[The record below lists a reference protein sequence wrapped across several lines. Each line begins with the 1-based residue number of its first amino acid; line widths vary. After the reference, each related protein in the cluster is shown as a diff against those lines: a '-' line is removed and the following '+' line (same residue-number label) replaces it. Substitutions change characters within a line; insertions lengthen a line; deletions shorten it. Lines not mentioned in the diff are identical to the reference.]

1 MGLFLRFRM
10 DLLLLDRDADPW
22 PASLE
27 DVDPTL
33 LPTTANMESQATQF
47 NFDRKLWDRFI
58 TVAQPYFYPRVRYGG
73 WIFFGLL
80 AAAMVFVVALMFFV
94 EIGVTLVGR
103 ALFPDFFNT
112 LAAGLVAQTERNLA
126 SPVLWVS
133 AAGLALSSLAF
144 GLVWRQIQ
152 RRWLQWLLLTFLLF
166 LSLTVN
172 RLNVMISFI
181 FRFIDTAL
189 QQKEESTFWQF
200 LIIYGV
206 LIISAIPILVIY
218 RYTRLKLGL
227 FWREWLT
234 DHFLDRYFDRR
245 AYYELD
251 SNAAD
256 TEIDNP
262 DQRISEDVRSFTG
275 TTLSFLLDILDS
287 ILTLYAF
294 TGILYS
300 ISRPLAVG
308 LVIYATIGTGIAIL
322 AGRKLIK
329 INFDQLRYE
338 ADFRYSLVHVRDNAE
353 SIAFYQGE
361 DLELRQILNRFAVAL
376 RNFNLLIIWQ
386 AIIDIFQYAYNYF
399 TRIVPYVIVAPLYF
413 SGVRDF
419 GTITQA
425 TIAFSQVLSAL
436 SIVANQIQSIS
447 SFAAGINRL
456 GSFHESLEDP
466 ALRYTRDREST
477 IQTRIAP
484 QLALQHVTLLTPNSE
499 RTLVRDLSLTLE
511 AGQRL
516 LIVGVSGSGKSSLL
530 RAIAGLWNNGQG
542 SIARPDTAE
551 MLFLPQKPYM
561 LLGSLRDQLLYPGR
575 RRDLSDAELIRV
587 LAQVNLADLPER
599 VGGFDVEKDWASTL
613 SLGEQ
618 QRLAFARI
626 LITQPRYAI
635 LDEATSALDVANE
648 KLLYLQLQH
657 LNTTYISVGH
667 RPTLLAY
674 HDVVLEL
681 QGNSAWKLWSAADYG
696 ACLGLAG

>member
-1 MGLFLRFRM
+1 
-10 DLLLLDRDADPW
+10 
-22 PASLE
+22 
-27 DVDPTL
+27 
-33 LPTTANMESQATQF
+33 
-47 NFDRKLWDRFI
+47 
-58 TVAQPYFYPRVRYGG
+58 
-73 WIFFGLL
+73 
-80 AAAMVFVVALMFFV
+80 
-94 EIGVTLVGR
+94 
-103 ALFPDFFNT
+103 
-112 LAAGLVAQTERNLA
+112 
-126 SPVLWVS
+126 
-133 AAGLALSSLAF
+133 
-144 GLVWRQIQ
+144 
-152 RRWLQWLLLTFLLF
+152 
-166 LSLTVN
+166 
-172 RLNVMISFI
+172 
-181 FRFIDTAL
+181 
-189 QQKEESTFWQF
+189 
-200 LIIYGV
+200 
-206 LIISAIPILVIY
+206 
-218 RYTRLKLGL
+218 
-227 FWREWLT
+227 
-234 DHFLDRYFDRR
+234 
-245 AYYELD
+245 
-251 SNAAD
+251 
-256 TEIDNP
+256 
-262 DQRISEDVRSFTG
+262 
-275 TTLSFLLDILDS
+275 
-287 ILTLYAF
+287 LTLYAF
-294 TGILYS
+294 TGILYG
-300 ISRPLAVG
+300 ISRPLALG
-308 LVIYATIGTGIAIL
+308 LVVYATIGTAIAIL

-361 DLELRQILNRFAVAL
+361 DQELRQILHRFGAAL

-466 ALRYTRDREST
+466 ALRHTSARESN
-477 IQTRIAP
+477 IQTRIAQ
-484 QLALQHVTLLTPNSE
+484 QLALHHVTLLTPNSE
-499 RTLVRDLSLTLE
+499 RTLVRDLSFALE
-511 AGQRL
+511 ADQRL

-530 RAIAGLWNNGQG
+530 RAIAGLWTNGQG
-542 SIARPDTAE
+542 SIARPDTQE

-561 LLGSLRDQLLYPGR
+561 LLGSLRDQLLYPKR
-575 RRDLSDAELIRV
+575 RRDLTDEDLIRV
-587 LAQVNLADLPER
+587 LAQVNLGDLPER

-674 HDVVLEL
+674 HDLVLEL
-681 QGNSAWKLWSAADYG
+681 QGNCAWQLWSVQEYG
-696 ACLGLAG
+696 ARLALAS

>member
-1 MGLFLRFRM
+1 
-10 DLLLLDRDADPW
+10 
-22 PASLE
+22 
-27 DVDPTL
+27 
-33 LPTTANMESQATQF
+33 LPTAANMDSQTYQF

-80 AAAMVFVVALMFFV
+80 AASMVFVVALMFFV
-94 EIGVTLVGR
+94 EIGVTLVGK
-103 ALFPDFFNT
+103 ALFPEFFRT
-112 LAAGLVAQTERNLA
+112 LAAGLVEQTERNLA
-126 SPVLWVS
+126 SPVLWV
-133 AAGLALSSLAF
+133 AAASLALSSLAF
-144 GLVWRQIQ
+144 GVVWRQIH
-152 RRWLQWLLLTFLLF
+152 RRWLQWVLLTFLLF

-234 DHFLDRYFDRR
+234 DYFLDRYFDRR

-251 SNAAD
+251 SNAAN

-300 ISRPLAVG
+300 ISRVLAIG
-308 LVIYATIGTGIAIL
+308 LVIYATIGTGIAVL
-322 AGRKLIK
+322 AGRRLIK

-361 DLELRQILNRFAVAL
+361 NLELRQILNRFAAAL

-456 GSFHESLEDP
+456 GSFYEALEDP
-466 ALRYTRDREST
+466 ALRQLRPRESA

-484 QLALQHVTLLTPNSE
+484 HLALQHVTLLTPNSE
-499 RTLVRDLSLTLE
+499 RTLVRDLSLSLE

-530 RAIAGLWNNGQG
+530 RAIAGLWSNGQG
-542 SIARPDTAE
+542 SIARPDTGE

-575 RRDLSDAELIRV
+575 RRDLTDEELLQI

-626 LITQPRYAI
+626 LITRPRYAI

-648 KLLYLQLQH
+648 KLLYLQLQR
-657 LNTTYISVGH
+657 LNTTYVSVGH

-674 HDVVLEL
+674 HDLVLEL
-681 QGNSAWKLWSAADYG
+681 QGNSTWKLWSAADYS
-696 ACLGLAG
+696 ARLGLAG

>member
-1 MGLFLRFRM
+1 
-10 DLLLLDRDADPW
+10 
-22 PASLE
+22 
-27 DVDPTL
+27 
-33 LPTTANMESQATQF
+33 MESQTSQF
-47 NFDRKLWDRFI
+47 NFDRRLWNRFI
-58 TVAQPYFYPRVRYGG
+58 TVAQPYFYPTVRLGS
-73 WIFFGLL
+73 WIFLGLL
-80 AAAMVFVVALMFFV
+80 AAAMVFVVTLMFFV
-94 EIGVTLVGR
+94 EIGVTLVGQT
-103 ALFPDFFNT
+103 LFPEFFTN

-126 SPVLWVS
+126 SPVLWV
-133 AAGLALSSLAF
+133 AAVGLGLSSLCFVA
-144 GLVWRQIQ
+144 VWRQIYQ
-152 RRWLQWLLLTFLLF
+152 RWLQWVLLTFLLF

-189 QQKEESTFWQF
+189 QQKEEPTFWQF

-218 RYTRLKLGL
+218 RYTRLKLAL

-234 DHFLDRYFDRR
+234 QYFLDRYFDKR

-251 SNAAD
+251 SNAAN

-262 DQRISEDVRSFTG
+262 DQRMSEDVRSFTG

-294 TGILYS
+294 TGILYG
-300 ISRPLAVG
+300 ISRPLALG
-308 LVIYATIGTGIAIL
+308 LVVYATIGTAIAIL

-338 ADFRYSLVHVRDNAE
+338 ANFRYSLVHVRDNAE

-361 DLELRQILNRFAVAL
+361 TQELRQILERFGSAL

-386 AIIDIFQYAYNYF
+386 AVIDIFQYAYNYF

-456 GSFHESLEDP
+456 GAFHESLADP
-466 ALRYTRDREST
+466 ALRYTSDRESN
-477 IQTRIAP
+477 IQTRVAH
-484 QLALQHVTLLTPNSE
+484 QLALNHVTLLTPNSE
-499 RTLVRDLSLTLE
+499 QTLVRDLSFALE

-530 RAIAGLWNNGQG
+530 RAIAGLWTNGKG
-542 SIARPDTAE
+542 SIARPDTEE

-561 LLGSLRDQLLYPGR
+561 LLGSLRDQLLYPMR
-575 RRDLSDAELIRV
+575 RKDITDEDLIRV
-587 LAQVNLADLPER
+587 LNQVNLGGLPER
-599 VGGFDVEKDWASTL
+599 LDGFDAEKDWANTL

-667 RPTLLAY
+667 RPSLLAY
-674 HDVVLEL
+674 HDIVLEL
-681 QGNSAWKLWSAADYG
+681 QGDSAWQVWSAEEYTAR
-696 ACLGLAG
+696 LAMAS

>member
-1 MGLFLRFRM
+1 
-10 DLLLLDRDADPW
+10 
-22 PASLE
+22 
-27 DVDPTL
+27 
-33 LPTTANMESQATQF
+33 MESQTYQF

-58 TVAQPYFYPRVRYGG
+58 SVAQPYFYPRVRYGG

-80 AAAMVFVVALMFFV
+80 TASMVFVVALMFFV
-94 EIGVTLVGR
+94 EIGVTLAGQ
-103 ALFPDFFNT
+103 ALFPEFFRT
-112 LAAGLVAQTERNLA
+112 LAAGLVEQTERNLA
-126 SPVLWVS
+126 SPVLGV
-133 AAGLALSSLAF
+133 AAASLVLSSLAF
-144 GLVWRQIQ
+144 VVVWKQIR
-152 RRWLQWLLLTFLLF
+152 RRWLQWVLLTFLLF

-251 SNAAD
+251 SNAAN

-308 LVIYATIGTGIAIL
+308 LVIYATIGTAIAIV

-361 DLELRQILNRFAVAL
+361 DLELRQILNRFAAAL
-376 RNFNLLIIWQ
+376 RNFDLLIIWQ

-456 GSFHESLEDP
+456 GSFYETLENP
-466 ALRYTRDREST
+466 ALRHTRTREST

-484 QLALQHVTLLTPNSE
+484 QLALQQVTLLTPNSE
-499 RTLVRDLSLTLE
+499 RTLVRDLSLSLE

-516 LIVGVSGSGKSSLL
+516 LIVGASGSGKSSLL

-542 SIARPDTAE
+542 SIARPDTTE

-575 RRDLSDAELIRV
+575 RRDLTDEELLQI
-587 LAQVNLADLPER
+587 LARVNLADLPER

-648 KLLYLQLQH
+648 KLLYRQLQH
-657 LNTTYISVGH
+657 LNTTYVSVGH

-674 HDVVLEL
+674 HDLVLEL
-681 QGNSAWKLWSAADYG
+681 QGNSAWKLWSAAEYS
-696 ACLGLAG
+696 ARLALAG

>member
-1 MGLFLRFRM
+1 
-10 DLLLLDRDADPW
+10 
-22 PASLE
+22 
-27 DVDPTL
+27 
-33 LPTTANMESQATQF
+33 MEPQDSQF
-47 NFDRKLWDRFI
+47 NFDRQLWNRFI
-58 TVAQPYFYPRVRYGG
+58 AVAQPYFYPAVPYGG
-73 WIFFGLL
+73 WIFLGLL
-80 AAAMVFVVALMFFV
+80 AASMVFVVALMFFV
-94 EIGVTLVGR
+94 EIGVTLVGQ
-103 ALFPDFFNT
+103 ALFPQFFTT
-112 LAAGLVAQTERNLA
+112 LAAGLVAQTERNLT
-126 SPVLWVS
+126 SPVLWV
-133 AAGLALSSLAF
+133 AAVSLGLSSFCFLA
-144 GLVWRQIQ
+144 VWRHISQ
-152 RRWLQWLLLTFLLF
+152 RWLQWLLLTFLLF

-218 RYTRLKLGL
+218 RYSRLKLGL
-227 FWREWLT
+227 YWREWLT
-234 DHFLDRYFDRR
+234 QHFLDRYFDRR

-251 SNAAD
+251 SNAAN

-300 ISRPLAVG
+300 ISRPLALG
-308 LVIYATIGTGIAIL
+308 LVVYATAGTAIAIL
-322 AGRKLIK
+322 AGRRLIK
-329 INFDQLRYE
+329 INFNQLRYE

-361 DLELRQILNRFAVAL
+361 DQELKQILQRFSSVL
-376 RNFNLLIIWQ
+376 HNFNLLIIWQ

-436 SIVANQIQSIS
+436 SIVANQIQGIS

-456 GSFHESLEDP
+456 GAFHESLQDP
-466 ALRYTRDREST
+466 ALHHARSREST

-484 QLALQHVTLLTPNSE
+484 RLALNHVTLRTPNSE
-499 RTLVRDLSLTLE
+499 RTLVQDLSLALE

-530 RAIAGLWNNGQG
+530 RAIAGLWNNGKG
-542 SIARPDTAE
+542 SITRPDTEE

-561 LLGSLRDQLLYPGR
+561 LLGSLRDQLLYPMR
-575 RRDLSDAELIRV
+575 RKDVTDEELRRV
-587 LAQVNLADLPER
+587 LTQVNLADLPER
-599 VGGFDVEKDWASTL
+599 LGGFEAEKDWANTL

-626 LITQPRYAI
+626 LTTQPRYVI

-657 LNTTYISVGH
+657 LNITYISVGH
-667 RPTLLAY
+667 RPSLLAY
-674 HDVVLEL
+674 HDLVLEL
-681 QGNSAWKLWSAADYG
+681 QGGSAWQLWSAAEYSNR
-696 ACLGLAG
+696 LALAS

>member
-1 MGLFLRFRM
+1 
-10 DLLLLDRDADPW
+10 
-22 PASLE
+22 
-27 DVDPTL
+27 
-33 LPTTANMESQATQF
+33 MESQNSQF
-47 NFDRKLWDRFI
+47 NFDRKLWNRFI
-58 TVAQPYFYPRVRYGG
+58 TVAQPYFYPVVRYGG
-73 WIFFGLL
+73 WIFLGLL

-94 EIGVTLVGR
+94 EIGVTLVGQ
-103 ALFPDFFNT
+103 ALFPEFFTN

-126 SPVLWVS
+126 SPVFWV
-133 AAGLALSSLAF
+133 AAVSLALSSLCFVA
-144 GLVWRQIQ
+144 VWRQIYQ
-152 RRWLQWLLLTFLLF
+152 RWVQWVLLTFLLF

-218 RYTRLKLGL
+218 RYSRLKLGL

-234 DHFLDRYFDRR
+234 RYFLDRYFDQR

-251 SNAAD
+251 SNAAN

-262 DQRISEDVRSFTG
+262 DQRMSEDVRSFTG

-294 TGILYS
+294 TGILYG
-300 ISRPLAVG
+300 ISRPLALG
-308 LVIYATIGTGIAIL
+308 LVVYATIGTAIAIL

-329 INFDQLRYE
+329 VNFDQLRYE
-338 ADFRYSLVHVRDNAE
+338 ANFRYSLVHVRDNAE

-361 DLELRQILNRFAVAL
+361 GQELRQILERFGAAL

-386 AIIDIFQYAYNYF
+386 AVIDIFQYAYNYF

-456 GSFHESLEDP
+456 GSFHESLGDP
-466 ALRYTRDREST
+466 TLRYTRERESN
-477 IQTRIAP
+477 IQTRIAH
-484 QLALQHVTLLTPNSE
+484 QLVLNQVTLRTPNSE
-499 RTLVRDLSLTLE
+499 RTLVRDLSFVLE
-511 AGQRL
+511 SGQRL

-530 RAIAGLWNNGQG
+530 RAIAGLWTNGKG
-542 SIARPDTAE
+542 SIARPDTEE

-561 LLGSLRDQLLYPGR
+561 LLGSLRDQLLYPMR
-575 RRDLSDAELIRV
+575 RKDVTDEELIRV
-587 LAQVNLADLPER
+587 LNQVNLAELPER
-599 VGGFDVEKDWASTL
+599 VEGFDAEKDWA
-613 SLGEQ
+613 
-618 QRLAFARI
+618 
-626 LITQPRYAI
+626 
-635 LDEATSALDVANE
+635 N
-648 KLLYLQLQH
+648 
-657 LNTTYISVGH
+657 
-667 RPTLLAY
+667 
-674 HDVVLEL
+674 
-681 QGNSAWKLWSAADYG
+681 
-696 ACLGLAG
+696 

>member
-1 MGLFLRFRM
+1 
-10 DLLLLDRDADPW
+10 
-22 PASLE
+22 
-27 DVDPTL
+27 
-33 LPTTANMESQATQF
+33 MESQAAQF

-94 EIGVTLVGR
+94 EIGVTLVGQ
-103 ALFPDFFNT
+103 ALFPEFFTNV
-112 LAAGLVAQTERNLA
+112 AAGLVAQTERNLA
-126 SPVLWVS
+126 SPLLWV
-133 AAGLALSSLAF
+133 AAASLALSSLAF

-189 QQKEESTFWQF
+189 QQKEENTFWQF

-234 DHFLDRYFDRR
+234 DHFLDRYFEQRS
-245 AYYELD
+245 YYELD
-251 SNAAD
+251 SNAAN

-308 LVIYATIGTGIAIL
+308 LVIYATIGTAIAIV

-361 DLELRQILNRFAVAL
+361 DLELRQILNRFAAAL
-376 RNFNLLIIWQ
+376 RNFDLLIIWQ

-456 GSFHESLEDP
+456 GSFYETLENP
-466 ALRYTRDREST
+466 ALRHTRDREST

-484 QLALQHVTLLTPNSE
+484 QLALQQVTLLTPNSE
-499 RTLVRDLSLTLE
+499 RTLVRDLSLSLE

-516 LIVGVSGSGKSSLL
+516 LIVGASGSGKSSLL

-542 SIARPDTAE
+542 SIARPDTTE

-575 RRDLSDAELIRV
+575 RRDLSDADLIRV

-657 LNTTYISVGH
+657 LNTTYVSVGH

-674 HDVVLEL
+674 HDLVLEL
-681 QGNSAWKLWSAADYG
+681 QGNSAWKLWSAAEYG
-696 ACLGLAG
+696 ARLALAG

>member
-1 MGLFLRFRM
+1 
-10 DLLLLDRDADPW
+10 
-22 PASLE
+22 
-27 DVDPTL
+27 
-33 LPTTANMESQATQF
+33 MESPTSQF
-47 NFDRKLWDRFI
+47 NFDRRLWNRFI
-58 TVAQPYFYPRVRYGG
+58 TVAQPYFYPAVRRGG
-73 WIFFGLL
+73 WIFLGLL
-80 AAAMVFVVALMFFV
+80 AAAMVFVVTLMFFV
-94 EIGVTLVGR
+94 EIGVTLVGQT
-103 ALFPDFFNT
+103 LFPEFFTN

-126 SPVLWVS
+126 SPVLWV
-133 AAGLALSSLAF
+133 AAVSLGLSSLCFVA
-144 GLVWRQIQ
+144 VWRQIHQ
-152 RRWLQWLLLTFLLF
+152 RWLQWVLLTFLLF

-189 QQKEESTFWQF
+189 QQKEEPTFWQF

-218 RYTRLKLGL
+218 RYTRLKLAL

-234 DHFLDRYFDRR
+234 QYFLDRYFDQR

-251 SNAAD
+251 SNAAN

-262 DQRISEDVRSFTG
+262 DQRMSEDVRSFTG

-300 ISRPLAVG
+300 ISRPLALG
-308 LVIYATIGTGIAIL
+308 LVIYATIGTAIAIL

-338 ADFRYSLVHVRDNAE
+338 ANFRYSLVHVRDNAE

-361 DLELRQILNRFAVAL
+361 TQELRQILERFGSAL

-386 AIIDIFQYAYNYF
+386 AVIDIFQYAYNYF

-456 GSFHESLEDP
+456 GAFHESLADP
-466 ALRYTRDREST
+466 ALRYTGNRESN
-477 IQTRIAP
+477 IQTRVAH
-484 QLALQHVTLLTPNSE
+484 QLALNHVTLLTPNSE
-499 RTLVRDLSLTLE
+499 QTLVRDLSFALE

-530 RAIAGLWNNGQG
+530 RAIAGLWTNGKG
-542 SIARPDTAE
+542 SIARPDTEE

-561 LLGSLRDQLLYPGR
+561 LLGSLRDQLLYPMR
-575 RRDLSDAELIRV
+575 RKDITDEDLIRV
-587 LAQVNLADLPER
+587 LNQVNLGGLPER
-599 VGGFDVEKDWASTL
+599 LDGFDAEKDWANTL

-667 RPTLLAY
+667 RPSLLAY
-674 HDVVLEL
+674 HDIVLEL
-681 QGNSAWKLWSAADYG
+681 QGDSAWQVWSAEEYTAR
-696 ACLGLAG
+696 LAMAS

>member
-1 MGLFLRFRM
+1 MLS
-10 DLLLLDRDADPW
+10 P
-22 PASLE
+22 
-27 DVDPTL
+27 
-33 LPTTANMESQATQF
+33 PTTTMESQASQF

-73 WIFFGLL
+73 WIFLGLL

-94 EIGVTLVGR
+94 EIGVTLVGQ
-103 ALFPDFFNT
+103 ALFPEFFTNV
-112 LAAGLVAQTERNLA
+112 AAGLVAQTERNLS
-126 SPVLWVS
+126 SPVLWV
-133 AAGLALSSLAF
+133 AAISLALSSLCF
-144 GLVWRQIQ
+144 GAVWRQLRQ
-152 RRWLQWLLLTFLLF
+152 RWLQWALLTFLLF

-189 QQKEESTFWQF
+189 QQKEEPTFWQF

-234 DHFLDRYFDRR
+234 DHFLDRYFNQR

-251 SNAAD
+251 SNAAN

-294 TGILYS
+294 TGILYG
-300 ISRPLAVG
+300 ISRPLALG
-308 LVIYATIGTGIAIL
+308 LVVYATIGTAIAIL

-361 DLELRQILNRFAVAL
+361 DQELRQILHRFGAAL

-466 ALRYTRDREST
+466 ALRHTGARESN
-477 IQTRIAP
+477 IQTRIAQ
-484 QLALQHVTLLTPNSE
+484 QLALNHVTLLTPNSE
-499 RTLVRDLSLTLE
+499 RTLVRDLSFALE

-530 RAIAGLWNNGQG
+530 RAIAGLWTNGQG
-542 SIARPDTAE
+542 SIARPDTQE

-561 LLGSLRDQLLYPGR
+561 LLGSLRDQLLYPKR
-575 RRDLSDAELIRV
+575 RRDLTDEDLIRV
-587 LAQVNLADLPER
+587 LAQVNLGDLPER

-674 HDVVLEL
+674 HDLVLEL
-681 QGNSAWKLWSAADYG
+681 QGNCAWQLWSVQEYG
-696 ACLGLAG
+696 ARLALAS

>member
-1 MGLFLRFRM
+1 
-10 DLLLLDRDADPW
+10 
-22 PASLE
+22 
-27 DVDPTL
+27 
-33 LPTTANMESQATQF
+33 MESPTSQF
-47 NFDRKLWDRFI
+47 NFDRRLWNRFI
-58 TVAQPYFYPRVRYGG
+58 TVAQPYFYPTVRRGG
-73 WIFFGLL
+73 WIFLGLL
-80 AAAMVFVVALMFFV
+80 AAAMVFVVTLMFFV
-94 EIGVTLVGR
+94 EIGVTLVGQT
-103 ALFPDFFNT
+103 LFPEFFTN

-126 SPVLWVS
+126 SPVLWV
-133 AAGLALSSLAF
+133 AAVSLGLSSLCFVA
-144 GLVWRQIQ
+144 VWRQIYQ
-152 RRWLQWLLLTFLLF
+152 RWLQWVLLTFLLF

-189 QQKEESTFWQF
+189 QQKEEPTFWQF
-200 LIIYGV
+200 LLIYGV

-234 DHFLDRYFDRR
+234 QYFLDRYFDQR

-251 SNAAD
+251 SNAAN

-262 DQRISEDVRSFTG
+262 DQRMSEDVRSFTG

-294 TGILYS
+294 TGILYG
-300 ISRPLAVG
+300 ISRPLALG
-308 LVIYATIGTGIAIL
+308 LVVYATIGTAIAIL

-338 ADFRYSLVHVRDNAE
+338 ANFRYSLVHVRDNAE

-361 DLELRQILNRFAVAL
+361 TQELRQILERFGSAL

-386 AIIDIFQYAYNYF
+386 AVIDIFQYAYNYF

-456 GSFHESLEDP
+456 GAFHESLGDP
-466 ALRYTRDREST
+466 ALRYTSDRESN
-477 IQTRIAP
+477 IQTRVAH
-484 QLALQHVTLLTPNSE
+484 QLALNNVTLLTPNSE
-499 RTLVRDLSLTLE
+499 QTLVRDLSFALE

-530 RAIAGLWNNGQG
+530 RAIAGLWTNGKG
-542 SIARPDTAE
+542 SIARPDTEE

-561 LLGSLRDQLLYPGR
+561 LLGSLRDQLLYPMR
-575 RRDLSDAELIRV
+575 RKDITDEDLIRV
-587 LAQVNLADLPER
+587 LNQVNLGGLPER
-599 VGGFDVEKDWASTL
+599 LDGFDAEKDWANTL

-667 RPTLLAY
+667 RPSLLAY
-674 HDVVLEL
+674 HDIVLEL
-681 QGNSAWKLWSAADYG
+681 QGDSAWQVWSAEEYTAR
-696 ACLGLAG
+696 LAMAS

>member
-1 MGLFLRFRM
+1 MAG
-10 DLLLLDRDADPW
+10 DWDPW

-27 DVDPTL
+27 DVDPKILT
-33 LPTTANMESQATQF
+33 TTAAMESQAAQF

-80 AAAMVFVVALMFFV
+80 AAAMVLVIALMFFV
-94 EIGVTLVGR
+94 EIGVTLVGQ

-112 LAAGLVAQTERNLA
+112 LATGLVAQTERNLA
-126 SPVLWVS
+126 SPVRWV
-133 AAGLALSSLAF
+133 AAASLALSLLAF
-144 GLVWRQIQ
+144 GLVWRQIR

-234 DHFLDRYFDRR
+234 DYFLDRYFDRR

-251 SNAAD
+251 SNAAN

-361 DLELRQILNRFAVAL
+361 DLELRQILNRFAAAL
-376 RNFNLLIIWQ
+376 RNFDLLIIWQ

-456 GSFHESLEDP
+456 GSFYEALEDP
-466 ALRYTRDREST
+466 ALRHTRPREST

-484 QLALQHVTLLTPNSE
+484 QLALQQVTLLTPNSE
-499 RTLVRDLSLTLE
+499 RTLVRDLSLSLE

-542 SIARPDTAE
+542 SIARPDTTE

-575 RRDLSDAELIRV
+575 RRDLGDEDLIRV

-599 VGGFDVEKDWASTL
+599 VGGFDVEKDWANTL

-618 QRLAFARI
+618 QRLAFARL

-657 LNTTYISVGH
+657 LNTTYVSVGH

-674 HDVVLEL
+674 HDLVLEL
-681 QGNSAWKLWSAADYG
+681 QGNSAWKLWSAAEYG
-696 ACLGLAG
+696 ARLALAG

>member
-1 MGLFLRFRM
+1 
-10 DLLLLDRDADPW
+10 
-22 PASLE
+22 
-27 DVDPTL
+27 
-33 LPTTANMESQATQF
+33 MESQTSQF
-47 NFDRKLWDRFI
+47 NFDRRLWNRFI
-58 TVAQPYFYPRVRYGG
+58 TVAQPYFYPVVRRGG
-73 WIFFGLL
+73 WIFLGLL

-94 EIGVTLVGR
+94 EIGVTLAGQ
-103 ALFPDFFNT
+103 ALFPEFFANV
-112 LAAGLVAQTERNLA
+112 AAGLVAQTERNLV
-126 SPVLWVS
+126 SPVLWV
-133 AAGLALSSLAF
+133 AAVSLGLSSLCFVA
-144 GLVWRQIQ
+144 VWRQIHQ
-152 RRWLQWLLLTFLLF
+152 RWVQWVLLTFLLF

-189 QQKEESTFWQF
+189 QQKEEPTFWQF

-227 FWREWLT
+227 YWREWLT
-234 DHFLDRYFDRR
+234 QYFLDRYFDQR

-251 SNAAD
+251 SNAAN

-262 DQRISEDVRSFTG
+262 DQRMSEDVRSFTG

-294 TGILYS
+294 TGILYG
-300 ISRPLAVG
+300 ISRPLALG
-308 LVIYATIGTGIAIL
+308 LVIYATVGTGIAIL

-361 DLELRQILNRFAVAL
+361 GQELRQILERFAAAL
-376 RNFNLLIIWQ
+376 RNFDLLIIWQ
-386 AIIDIFQYAYNYF
+386 AVIDIFQYAYNYF

-456 GSFHESLEDP
+456 GAFHESLEDP

-477 IQTRIAP
+477 IQTRIAH
-484 QLALQHVTLLTPNSE
+484 QLALNNVTLLTPNSE
-499 RTLVRDLSLTLE
+499 QTLVRDLSFALE

-530 RAIAGLWNNGQG
+530 RAIAGLWTNGKG
-542 SIARPDTAE
+542 SITRPDTEE

-561 LLGSLRDQLLYPGR
+561 LLGSLRDQLLYPMR
-575 RRDLSDAELIRV
+575 RQDLTDEDLVRV
-587 LAQVNLADLPER
+587 LNQVNLGGLPER
-599 VGGFDVEKDWASTL
+599 LDGFEAEKDWANTL

-667 RPTLLAY
+667 RPSLLAY
-674 HDVVLEL
+674 HDLVLEL
-681 QGNSAWKLWSAADYG
+681 QGGSAWQLWSAAEYS
-696 ACLGLAG
+696 AHLAMAS

>member
-1 MGLFLRFRM
+1 
-10 DLLLLDRDADPW
+10 
-22 PASLE
+22 
-27 DVDPTL
+27 
-33 LPTTANMESQATQF
+33 MESQASQF

-73 WIFFGLL
+73 WIFLGLL

-94 EIGVTLVGR
+94 EIGVTLVGQ
-103 ALFPDFFNT
+103 ALFPEFFTNV
-112 LAAGLVAQTERNLA
+112 AAGLVAQTERNLS
-126 SPVLWVS
+126 SPVLWV
-133 AAGLALSSLAF
+133 AAISLALSSLCF
-144 GLVWRQIQ
+144 GAVWRQLRQ
-152 RRWLQWLLLTFLLF
+152 RWLQWALLTFLLF

-189 QQKEESTFWQF
+189 QQKEEPTFWQF

-234 DHFLDRYFDRR
+234 NHFLDRYFNQR
-245 AYYELD
+245 AYYDLD
-251 SNAAD
+251 SNAAN

-294 TGILYS
+294 TGILYG
-300 ISRPLAVG
+300 ISRPLALG
-308 LVIYATIGTGIAIL
+308 LVVYATIGTAIAIL

-361 DLELRQILNRFAVAL
+361 DQELRQILHRFGAAL

-413 SGVRDF
+413 RGVRDF

-456 GSFHESLEDP
+456 GSFYEFLEDP
-466 ALRYTRDREST
+466 ALRHTGARESN
-477 IQTRIAP
+477 IQTRIA
-484 QLALQHVTLLTPNSE
+484 QHLALNHVTLLTPNSE
-499 RTLVRDLSLTLE
+499 RTLVRDLSFALE
-511 AGQRL
+511 DGQRL

-530 RAIAGLWNNGQG
+530 RAIAGLWTNGQG
-542 SIARPDTAE
+542 SIARPDTQE

-561 LLGSLRDQLLYPGR
+561 PLGSLRDQLLYPKR
-575 RRDLSDAELIRV
+575 RRDLTDEDLIRV
-587 LAQVNLADLPER
+587 LAQVNLGDLPER

-674 HDVVLEL
+674 HNLVLEL
-681 QGNSAWKLWSAADYG
+681 QGNCAWQLWSVQEYG
-696 ACLGLAG
+696 ARLALAS

>member
-1 MGLFLRFRM
+1 ME
-10 DLLLLDRDADPW
+10 PQ
-22 PASLE
+22 SL
-27 DVDPTL
+27 
-33 LPTTANMESQATQF
+33 QF
-47 NFDRKLWDRFI
+47 NFDRQLWHRFI
-58 TVAQPYFYPRVRYGG
+58 TVAQPYFYPAVRYGG
-73 WIFFGLL
+73 WIFLGLL
-80 AAAMVFVVALMFFV
+80 TAAMVFVVALMFFV
-94 EIGVTLVGR
+94 EIGVTLLGQ
-103 ALFPDFFNT
+103 ALFPEFFTNV
-112 LAAGLVAQTERNLA
+112 AAGLVAQTERNLT
-126 SPVLWVS
+126 SPVFWV
-133 AAGLALSSLAF
+133 AAVSLGLSSLCFLA
-144 GLVWRQIQ
+144 VWKQIYQ
-152 RRWLQWLLLTFLLF
+152 RWLQWLLLTFLLF

-189 QQKEESTFWQF
+189 QQKDEPTFWQF

-234 DHFLDRYFDRR
+234 RYFLDRYFDQR

-251 SNAAD
+251 SNAAN

-300 ISRPLAVG
+300 ISRLLSVG
-308 LVIYATIGTGIAIL
+308 LVIYATIGTGIAL
-322 AGRKLIK
+322 VAGRKLIK

-353 SIAFYQGE
+353 SIAFYRGE
-361 DLELRQILNRFAVAL
+361 NQELRQILGRFQAAL
-376 RNFNLLIIWQ
+376 RNFDLLIIWQ

-456 GSFHESLEDP
+456 GAFHELLVDP
-466 ALRYTRDREST
+466 TLRHSGKQEST
-477 IQTRIAP
+477 IQTHIAP
-484 QLALQHVTLLTPNSE
+484 YLALNNVTLLTPNSE
-499 RTLVRDLSLTLE
+499 QTLVRNLSLALE
-511 AGQRL
+511 SGQRL

-530 RAIAGLWNNGQG
+530 RAIAGLWTNGKG
-542 SIARPDTAE
+542 SITRPDTEE

-561 LLGSLRDQLLYPGR
+561 LLGSLRDQLLYPKR
-575 RRDLSDAELIRV
+575 RQDVTDEDLIRV
-587 LAQVNLADLPER
+587 LNQVNLGDLPER
-599 VGGFDVEKDWASTL
+599 LGGFDVEKDWANTL

-626 LITQPRYAI
+626 LITQPRYVI

-657 LNTTYISVGH
+657 LNTTYVSVGH

-674 HDVVLEL
+674 HDLVLEL
-681 QGNSAWKLWSAADYG
+681 QGGCAWRLWSVADYS
-696 ACLGLAG
+696 AHLALAS

>member
-1 MGLFLRFRM
+1 
-10 DLLLLDRDADPW
+10 
-22 PASLE
+22 
-27 DVDPTL
+27 
-33 LPTTANMESQATQF
+33 MESQASQF

-73 WIFFGLL
+73 WIFLGLL

-94 EIGVTLVGR
+94 EIGVTLVGQ
-103 ALFPDFFNT
+103 ALFPEFFTNV
-112 LAAGLVAQTERNLA
+112 AAGLVAQTERNLS
-126 SPVLWVS
+126 SPVLWV
-133 AAGLALSSLAF
+133 AAISLALSSLCF
-144 GLVWRQIQ
+144 GAVWRQLRQ
-152 RRWLQWLLLTFLLF
+152 RWLQWALLTFLLF

-189 QQKEESTFWQF
+189 QQKEEPTFWQF

-234 DHFLDRYFDRR
+234 DHFLDRYFNQR

-251 SNAAD
+251 SNAAN

-294 TGILYS
+294 TGILYG
-300 ISRPLAVG
+300 ISRPLALG
-308 LVIYATIGTGIAIL
+308 LVVYATIGTAVAIL
-322 AGRKLIK
+322 AGRKMIK

-361 DLELRQILNRFAVAL
+361 DQELRQILHRFGAAL

-466 ALRYTRDREST
+466 ALRHTGAQESN
-477 IQTRIAP
+477 IQTRIAQ
-484 QLALQHVTLLTPNSE
+484 QLALNHVTLLTPNSE
-499 RTLVRDLSLTLE
+499 RTLVRDLSFALE

-530 RAIAGLWNNGQG
+530 RAIAGLWTNGQG
-542 SIARPDTAE
+542 SIARPDTQE

-561 LLGSLRDQLLYPGR
+561 LLGSLRDQLLYPKR
-575 RRDLSDAELIRV
+575 RRDLTDEDLIRV
-587 LAQVNLADLPER
+587 LAQVNLGDLPER

-674 HDVVLEL
+674 HDLVLEL
-681 QGNSAWKLWSAADYG
+681 QGNCAWQLWSVQEYG
-696 ACLGLAG
+696 ARLALAS

>member
-1 MGLFLRFRM
+1 
-10 DLLLLDRDADPW
+10 
-22 PASLE
+22 
-27 DVDPTL
+27 
-33 LPTTANMESQATQF
+33 MESQTSQF
-47 NFDRKLWDRFI
+47 NFDRRLWNRFI
-58 TVAQPYFYPRVRYGG
+58 TVAQPYFYPVVRRGG
-73 WIFFGLL
+73 WIFLGLL

-94 EIGVTLVGR
+94 EIGVTLAGQ
-103 ALFPDFFNT
+103 ALFPEFFTNV
-112 LAAGLVAQTERNLA
+112 AAGLVAQTERNLV
-126 SPVLWVS
+126 SPVLWV
-133 AAGLALSSLAF
+133 AAVSLGLSSLCFVA
-144 GLVWRQIQ
+144 VWRQIHQ
-152 RRWLQWLLLTFLLF
+152 RWVQWVLLTFLLF

-189 QQKEESTFWQF
+189 QQKEEPTFWQF

-234 DHFLDRYFDRR
+234 QYFLDRYFDQR

-251 SNAAD
+251 SNAAN

-262 DQRISEDVRSFTG
+262 DQRMSEDVRSFTG

-294 TGILYS
+294 TGILYG
-300 ISRPLAVG
+300 ISRPLALG
-308 LVIYATIGTGIAIL
+308 LVIYATVGTGIAIL

-361 DLELRQILNRFAVAL
+361 GQELRQILERFGSAL

-386 AIIDIFQYAYNYF
+386 AVIDIFQYAYNYF

-456 GSFHESLEDP
+456 GAFHESLEDP

-477 IQTRIAP
+477 IQTRIAH
-484 QLALQHVTLLTPNSE
+484 QLALNNVTLLTPNSE
-499 RTLVRDLSLTLE
+499 QTLVRDLSFALE

-530 RAIAGLWNNGQG
+530 RAIAGLWTNGKG
-542 SIARPDTAE
+542 SITRPDTEE

-561 LLGSLRDQLLYPGR
+561 LLGSLRDQLLYPMR
-575 RRDLSDAELIRV
+575 RQDLTDEDLVRV
-587 LAQVNLADLPER
+587 LNQVNLGGLPER
-599 VGGFDVEKDWASTL
+599 LDGFDAEKDWANTL

-667 RPTLLAY
+667 RPSLLAY
-674 HDVVLEL
+674 HDLVLEL
-681 QGNSAWKLWSAADYG
+681 QGGSAWQLWSAAEYS
-696 ACLGLAG
+696 AHLAMAS

>member
-1 MGLFLRFRM
+1 MGLFLRFPM
-10 DLLLLDRDADPW
+10 DWLLLDRDADPW

-33 LPTTANMESQATQF
+33 LPTTATMESQAAQF

-80 AAAMVFVVALMFFV
+80 AASMVFVVALMFFV
-94 EIGVTLVGR
+94 EIGVTLVGQ
-103 ALFPDFFNT
+103 ALFPEFFRT
-112 LAAGLVAQTERNLA
+112 LAAGLVEQTERNLA

-133 AAGLALSSLAF
+133 AAALALSSLAF
-144 GLVWRQIQ
+144 GLVWHQIR
-152 RRWLQWLLLTFLLF
+152 RRWLQWVLLTFLLF

-234 DHFLDRYFDRR
+234 DYFLDRYFDRR

-251 SNAAD
+251 SNAAN

-361 DLELRQILNRFAVAL
+361 DLELRQILNRFAAAL
-376 RNFNLLIIWQ
+376 RNFDLLIIWQ

-456 GSFHESLEDP
+456 GSFHETLEDP

-484 QLALQHVTLLTPNSE
+484 HLALQQVTLLTPNSE

-516 LIVGVSGSGKSSLL
+516 LIVGASGSGKSSLL

-542 SIARPDTAE
+542 SIARPDTTE

-575 RRDLSDAELIRV
+575 RRDLGDEDLIRV

-599 VGGFDVEKDWASTL
+599 VGGFDVETDWANTL

-618 QRLAFARI
+618 QRLAFARL

-657 LNTTYISVGH
+657 LNTTYVSVGH

-674 HDVVLEL
+674 HDLVLEL

-696 ACLGLAG
+696 ARLALAG

>member
-1 MGLFLRFRM
+1 
-10 DLLLLDRDADPW
+10 
-22 PASLE
+22 
-27 DVDPTL
+27 
-33 LPTTANMESQATQF
+33 MEPQNSQF
-47 NFDRKLWDRFI
+47 NFDRRLWNRFI
-58 TVAQPYFYPRVRYGG
+58 TVAQPYFFPVVRRGG
-73 WIFFGLL
+73 WIFLGLL
-80 AAAMVFVVALMFFV
+80 AAAMVFVVTLMFFV
-94 EIGVTLVGR
+94 EIGVTLVGQ
-103 ALFPDFFNT
+103 ALFPEFFTN

-126 SPVLWVS
+126 SPVLWV
-133 AAGLALSSLAF
+133 AAVSLALSSLCFVA
-144 GLVWRQIQ
+144 VWRQIYQ
-152 RRWLQWLLLTFLLF
+152 RWVQWVLLTFLLF

-189 QQKEESTFWQF
+189 QQKEEPTFWQF

-234 DHFLDRYFDRR
+234 QYFLDRYFDQR

-251 SNAAD
+251 SNAAN

-262 DQRISEDVRSFTG
+262 DQRMSEDVRSFTG

-294 TGILYS
+294 TGILYG
-300 ISRPLAVG
+300 ISRPLALG
-308 LVIYATIGTGIAIL
+308 LVIYATVGTAIAIL

-338 ADFRYSLVHVRDNAE
+338 ANFRYSLVHVRDNAE

-361 DLELRQILNRFAVAL
+361 GQELRQILERFGSAL

-386 AIIDIFQYAYNYF
+386 AVIDIFQYAYNYF

-456 GSFHESLEDP
+456 GAFHESLGDP
-466 ALRYTRDREST
+466 ALRYTQERESN
-477 IQTRIAP
+477 IQTRVAH
-484 QLALQHVTLLTPNSE
+484 QLVLNQVTLRTPNSE
-499 RTLVRDLSLTLE
+499 RTLVRDLSFVLE
-511 AGQRL
+511 SGQRL

-530 RAIAGLWNNGQG
+530 RAIAGLW
-542 SIARPDTAE
+542 T
-551 MLFLPQKPYM
+551 
-561 LLGSLRDQLLYPGR
+561 
-575 RRDLSDAELIRV
+575 
-587 LAQVNLADLPER
+587 
-599 VGGFDVEKDWASTL
+599 
-613 SLGEQ
+613 
-618 QRLAFARI
+618 
-626 LITQPRYAI
+626 
-635 LDEATSALDVANE
+635 
-648 KLLYLQLQH
+648 
-657 LNTTYISVGH
+657 
-667 RPTLLAY
+667 
-674 HDVVLEL
+674 
-681 QGNSAWKLWSAADYG
+681 
-696 ACLGLAG
+696 

>member
-1 MGLFLRFRM
+1 
-10 DLLLLDRDADPW
+10 
-22 PASLE
+22 
-27 DVDPTL
+27 
-33 LPTTANMESQATQF
+33 MESQAAQF

-94 EIGVTLVGR
+94 EIGVTLVGQ
-103 ALFPDFFNT
+103 ALFPEFFTNV
-112 LAAGLVAQTERNLA
+112 AAGLVAQTERNLA
-126 SPVLWVS
+126 SPLLWV
-133 AAGLALSSLAF
+133 AAASLALSSLAF

-189 QQKEESTFWQF
+189 QQKEENTFWQF

-234 DHFLDRYFDRR
+234 DHFLDRYFEQR

-251 SNAAD
+251 SNAAN

-308 LVIYATIGTGIAIL
+308 LVIYATIGTAIAIL

-361 DLELRQILNRFAVAL
+361 DLELRQILNRFAAAL
-376 RNFNLLIIWQ
+376 RNFDLLIIWQ

-456 GSFHESLEDP
+456 GSFYETLENP
-466 ALRYTRDREST
+466 ALRHTRDQEST

-484 QLALQHVTLLTPNSE
+484 QLALQQVTLLTPNSE
-499 RTLVRDLSLTLE
+499 RTLVRDLSLSLE

-516 LIVGVSGSGKSSLL
+516 LIVGASGSGKSSLL

-542 SIARPDTAE
+542 SIARPDTTE

-575 RRDLSDAELIRV
+575 RRDLSDADLIRV

-657 LNTTYISVGH
+657 LNTTYVSVGH

-674 HDVVLEL
+674 HDLVLEL
-681 QGNSAWKLWSAADYG
+681 QGNSAWKLWSAAEYG
-696 ACLGLAG
+696 ARLALAG

>member
-1 MGLFLRFRM
+1 
-10 DLLLLDRDADPW
+10 
-22 PASLE
+22 
-27 DVDPTL
+27 
-33 LPTTANMESQATQF
+33 MESPTSQF
-47 NFDRKLWDRFI
+47 NFDRRLWNRFI
-58 TVAQPYFYPRVRYGG
+58 TVAQPYFYPTVRRGG
-73 WIFFGLL
+73 WIFLGLL
-80 AAAMVFVVALMFFV
+80 AAAMVFVVTLMFFV
-94 EIGVTLVGR
+94 EIGVTLVGQT
-103 ALFPDFFNT
+103 LFPEFFTN

-126 SPVLWVS
+126 SPVLWV
-133 AAGLALSSLAF
+133 AAVSLGLSSLCFVA
-144 GLVWRQIQ
+144 VWRQIYQ
-152 RRWLQWLLLTFLLF
+152 RWLQWVLLTFLLF

-189 QQKEESTFWQF
+189 QQKEEPTFWQF
-200 LIIYGV
+200 LLIYGV

-234 DHFLDRYFDRR
+234 QYFLDRYFDQR

-251 SNAAD
+251 SNAAN

-262 DQRISEDVRSFTG
+262 DQRMSEDVRSFTG

-294 TGILYS
+294 TGILYG
-300 ISRPLAVG
+300 ISRPLALG
-308 LVIYATIGTGIAIL
+308 LVVYATIGTAIAIL

-338 ADFRYSLVHVRDNAE
+338 ANFRYSLVHVRDNAE

-361 DLELRQILNRFAVAL
+361 NQELRQILERFTSAL

-386 AIIDIFQYAYNYF
+386 AVIDIFQYAYNYF

-456 GSFHESLEDP
+456 GAFHESLGDP
-466 ALRYTRDREST
+466 ALRYTSDRESN
-477 IQTRIAP
+477 IQTRVAH
-484 QLALQHVTLLTPNSE
+484 QLALNNVTLLTPNSE
-499 RTLVRDLSLTLE
+499 QTLVRDLSFALE

-530 RAIAGLWNNGQG
+530 RAIAGLWTNGKG
-542 SIARPDTAE
+542 SIARPDTEE

-561 LLGSLRDQLLYPGR
+561 LLGSLRDQLLYPMR
-575 RRDLSDAELIRV
+575 RKDITDEDLIRV
-587 LAQVNLADLPER
+587 LNQVNLGGLPER
-599 VGGFDVEKDWASTL
+599 LDGFDAEKDWANTL

-667 RPTLLAY
+667 RPSLLAY
-674 HDVVLEL
+674 HDIVLEL
-681 QGNSAWKLWSAADYG
+681 QGDSAWQVWSAEEYTAR
-696 ACLGLAG
+696 LAMAS

>member
-1 MGLFLRFRM
+1 
-10 DLLLLDRDADPW
+10 
-22 PASLE
+22 
-27 DVDPTL
+27 
-33 LPTTANMESQATQF
+33 MESQASQF

-73 WIFFGLL
+73 WIFLGLL

-94 EIGVTLVGR
+94 EIGVTLVGQ
-103 ALFPDFFNT
+103 ALFPEFFTNV
-112 LAAGLVAQTERNLA
+112 AAGLVAQTQRNLS
-126 SPVLWVS
+126 SPVLRV
-133 AAGLALSSLAF
+133 AAISLALSSLCF
-144 GLVWRQIQ
+144 GAVWRQLRQ
-152 RRWLQWLLLTFLLF
+152 RWLQWVLLTFLLF

-189 QQKEESTFWQF
+189 QQKEEPTFWQF

-234 DHFLDRYFDRR
+234 DHFLDRYFDQR

-251 SNAAD
+251 SNAAN

-294 TGILYS
+294 TGILYG
-300 ISRPLAVG
+300 ISRPLALG
-308 LVIYATIGTGIAIL
+308 LVVYATIGTAIAIL

-361 DLELRQILNRFAVAL
+361 DQELRQILHRFGAAL

-466 ALRYTRDREST
+466 ALRHTGARESN
-477 IQTRIAP
+477 IQTRIAQ
-484 QLALQHVTLLTPNSE
+484 QLALNHVTLLTPNSE
-499 RTLVRDLSLTLE
+499 RTLVRDLSFALE

-530 RAIAGLWNNGQG
+530 RAIAGLWTNGQG
-542 SIARPDTAE
+542 SIARPDTQE

-561 LLGSLRDQLLYPGR
+561 LLGSLRDQLLYPKR
-575 RRDLSDAELIRV
+575 RRDLTDEDLIRV
-587 LAQVNLADLPER
+587 LAQVNLGDLPER

-674 HDVVLEL
+674 HDLVLEL
-681 QGNSAWKLWSAADYG
+681 QGNCAWQLWSVQEYG
-696 ACLGLAG
+696 ARLALAS

>member
-1 MGLFLRFRM
+1 MSI
-10 DLLLLDRDADPW
+10 LLSA
-22 PASLE
+22 
-27 DVDPTL
+27 PT
-33 LPTTANMESQATQF
+33 AKMESQASQF
-47 NFDRKLWDRFI
+47 NFDRQLWDRFI

-73 WIFFGLL
+73 WIFLGLL

-94 EIGVTLVGR
+94 EIGVTLVGQ
-103 ALFPDFFNT
+103 ALFPEFFTNV
-112 LAAGLVAQTERNLA
+112 AAGLVAQTERNLS
-126 SPVLWVS
+126 SPVLWV
-133 AAGLALSSLAF
+133 AAISLALSSLCF
-144 GLVWRQIQ
+144 GAVWRQLRQ
-152 RRWLQWLLLTFLLF
+152 RWLQWVLLTFLLF

-189 QQKEESTFWQF
+189 QQKEEPTFWQF

-234 DHFLDRYFDRR
+234 DHFLDRYFDQR

-251 SNAAD
+251 SNAAN

-294 TGILYS
+294 TGILYG
-300 ISRPLAVG
+300 ISRPLALG
-308 LVIYATIGTGIAIL
+308 LVVYATIGTAIAIL

-361 DLELRQILNRFAVAL
+361 DQELRQILHRFGAAL

-466 ALRYTRDREST
+466 ALRHTGARESN
-477 IQTRIAP
+477 IQTRIAQ
-484 QLALQHVTLLTPNSE
+484 QLALNHVTLLTPNSE
-499 RTLVRDLSLTLE
+499 RTLVRDLSFALE

-530 RAIAGLWNNGQG
+530 RAIAGLWTNGQG
-542 SIARPDTAE
+542 SIARPDTQE

-561 LLGSLRDQLLYPGR
+561 LLGSLRDQLLYPKR
-575 RRDLSDAELIRV
+575 RRDLTDEDLIRV
-587 LAQVNLADLPER
+587 LAQVNLGDLPER

-674 HDVVLEL
+674 HDLVLEL
-681 QGNSAWKLWSAADYG
+681 QGNCAWQLWSVQEYG
-696 ACLGLAG
+696 ARLALAS

>member
-1 MGLFLRFRM
+1 MSI
-10 DLLLLDRDADPW
+10 LLSP
-22 PASLE
+22 
-27 DVDPTL
+27 PT
-33 LPTTANMESQATQF
+33 AKMESQASQF

-73 WIFFGLL
+73 WIFLGLL

-94 EIGVTLVGR
+94 EIGVTLVGQ
-103 ALFPDFFNT
+103 ALFPEFFTNV
-112 LAAGLVAQTERNLA
+112 AAGLVAQTERNLS
-126 SPVLWVS
+126 SPVLWV
-133 AAGLALSSLAF
+133 AAISLALSSLCF
-144 GLVWRQIQ
+144 GAAWRQLCQ
-152 RRWLQWLLLTFLLF
+152 RWLQWALLTFLLF

-189 QQKEESTFWQF
+189 QQKEEPTFWQF

-234 DHFLDRYFDRR
+234 DHFLDRYFNQR

-251 SNAAD
+251 SNAAN

-294 TGILYS
+294 TGILYG
-300 ISRPLAVG
+300 ISRPLALG
-308 LVIYATIGTGIAIL
+308 LVVYATIGTAIAIL

-361 DLELRQILNRFAVAL
+361 DQELRQILHRFGAAL

-466 ALRYTRDREST
+466 ALRHTGARESN
-477 IQTRIAP
+477 IQTRIAQ
-484 QLALQHVTLLTPNSE
+484 QLALNHVTLLTPNSE
-499 RTLVRDLSLTLE
+499 RTLVRDLSFALE

-530 RAIAGLWNNGQG
+530 RAIAGLWTNGQG
-542 SIARPDTAE
+542 SIARPDTQE

-561 LLGSLRDQLLYPGR
+561 LLGSLRDQLLYPKR
-575 RRDLSDAELIRV
+575 RRDLTDEDLIRV
-587 LAQVNLADLPER
+587 LAQVNLGDLPER

-674 HDVVLEL
+674 HDLVLEL
-681 QGNSAWKLWSAADYG
+681 QGNCAWQLWSVQEYG
-696 ACLGLAG
+696 ARLALAS

>member
-1 MGLFLRFRM
+1 MSI
-10 DLLLLDRDADPW
+10 LLSA
-22 PASLE
+22 
-27 DVDPTL
+27 PT
-33 LPTTANMESQATQF
+33 AKMESQASQF

-73 WIFFGLL
+73 WIFLGLL

-94 EIGVTLVGR
+94 EIGVTLVGQ
-103 ALFPDFFNT
+103 ALFPEFFTNV
-112 LAAGLVAQTERNLA
+112 AAGLVAQTERNLS
-126 SPVLWVS
+126 SPVLWV
-133 AAGLALSSLAF
+133 AAISLALSSLCF
-144 GLVWRQIQ
+144 GAVWRQLRQ
-152 RRWLQWLLLTFLLF
+152 RWLQWALLTFLLF

-189 QQKEESTFWQF
+189 QQKEEPTFWQF

-234 DHFLDRYFDRR
+234 DHFLDRYFNQR

-251 SNAAD
+251 SNAAN

-294 TGILYS
+294 TGILYG
-300 ISRPLAVG
+300 ISRPLALG
-308 LVIYATIGTGIAIL
+308 LVVYATIGTAIAIL

-361 DLELRQILNRFAVAL
+361 DQELRQILHRFGAAL

-466 ALRYTRDREST
+466 ALRHTGARESN
-477 IQTRIAP
+477 IQTRIAQ
-484 QLALQHVTLLTPNSE
+484 QLALNHVTLLTPNSE
-499 RTLVRDLSLTLE
+499 RTLVRDLSFALE

-530 RAIAGLWNNGQG
+530 RAIAGLWTNGQG
-542 SIARPDTAE
+542 SIARPDTQE

-561 LLGSLRDQLLYPGR
+561 LLGSLRDQLLYPKR
-575 RRDLSDAELIRV
+575 RRDLTDEDLIRV
-587 LAQVNLADLPER
+587 LAQVNLGDLPER

-674 HDVVLEL
+674 HDLVLEL
-681 QGNSAWKLWSAADYG
+681 QGNCAWQLWSVQEYG
-696 ACLGLAG
+696 ARLALAS

>member
-1 MGLFLRFRM
+1 
-10 DLLLLDRDADPW
+10 
-22 PASLE
+22 
-27 DVDPTL
+27 
-33 LPTTANMESQATQF
+33 MESQASQF

-73 WIFFGLL
+73 WIFLGLL

-94 EIGVTLVGR
+94 EIGVTLVGQ
-103 ALFPDFFNT
+103 ALFPEFFTNV
-112 LAAGLVAQTERNLA
+112 AAGLVAQTKRNLS
-126 SPVLWVS
+126 SPVLWV
-133 AAGLALSSLAF
+133 AAISLALSSLCF
-144 GLVWRQIQ
+144 GAVWRQLRQ
-152 RRWLQWLLLTFLLF
+152 RWLQWVLLTFLLF

-189 QQKEESTFWQF
+189 QQKEEPTFWQF

-234 DHFLDRYFDRR
+234 DHFLDRYFDQR

-251 SNAAD
+251 SNAAN

-294 TGILYS
+294 TGILYG
-300 ISRPLAVG
+300 ISRPLALG
-308 LVIYATIGTGIAIL
+308 LVVYATIGTAIAIL

-361 DLELRQILNRFAVAL
+361 DQELRQILHRFGAAL

-466 ALRYTRDREST
+466 ALRHTSARESN
-477 IQTRIAP
+477 IQTRIAQ
-484 QLALQHVTLLTPNSE
+484 QLALNHVTLLTPNSE
-499 RTLVRDLSLTLE
+499 RTLVRDLSFALE
-511 AGQRL
+511 ADQRL

-530 RAIAGLWNNGQG
+530 RAIAGLWTNGQG
-542 SIARPDTAE
+542 SIARPDTQE

-561 LLGSLRDQLLYPGR
+561 LLGSLRDQLLYPKR
-575 RRDLSDAELIRV
+575 RRDLTDEDLIRV
-587 LAQVNLADLPER
+587 LAQVNLGDLPER

-674 HDVVLEL
+674 HDLVLEL
-681 QGNSAWKLWSAADYG
+681 QGNCAWQLWSVQEYG
-696 ACLGLAG
+696 ARLALAS

>member
-1 MGLFLRFRM
+1 
-10 DLLLLDRDADPW
+10 
-22 PASLE
+22 
-27 DVDPTL
+27 
-33 LPTTANMESQATQF
+33 MESQTSQF
-47 NFDRKLWDRFI
+47 NFDRRLWNRFI
-58 TVAQPYFYPRVRYGG
+58 TVAQPYFYPVVRHGG
-73 WIFFGLL
+73 WIFLGLL
-80 AAAMVFVVALMFFV
+80 AVAMVLVVALMFFV
-94 EIGVTLVGR
+94 EIGVTLVGQV
-103 ALFPDFFNT
+103 LFPEFFTNV
-112 LAAGLVAQTERNLA
+112 AAGLVAQTERNLT
-126 SPVLWVS
+126 SPILWVAVVS
-133 AAGLALSSLAF
+133 LALSSLCFMA
-144 GLVWRQIQ
+144 VWRQIHQ
-152 RRWLQWLLLTFLLF
+152 RWLQWVLLTFLLF

-189 QQKEESTFWQF
+189 QQKEEPTFWQF

-234 DHFLDRYFDRR
+234 QYFLDRYFEQR

-251 SNAAD
+251 SNAAN

-262 DQRISEDVRSFTG
+262 DQRMSEDVRSFTG

-294 TGILYS
+294 TGILYG
-300 ISRPLAVG
+300 ISRSLALG
-308 LVIYATIGTGIAIL
+308 LVIYATVGTGIAIL

-338 ADFRYSLVHVRDNAE
+338 ANFRYSLVHVRDNAE

-361 DLELRQILNRFAVAL
+361 GQELRQILERFGSAL

-386 AIIDIFQYAYNYF
+386 AVIDIFQYAYNYF

-456 GSFHESLEDP
+456 GAFHESLGDP
-466 ALRYTRDREST
+466 TSHYTSDRESN
-477 IQTRIAP
+477 IQTRIAH
-484 QLALQHVTLLTPNSE
+484 QLALNNVTLLTPNSE
-499 RTLVRDLSLTLE
+499 QTLVRDLSFALE
-511 AGQRL
+511 SGQRL

-530 RAIAGLWNNGQG
+530 RAIAGLWTNGKG
-542 SIARPDTAE
+542 SIARPDTEE

-561 LLGSLRDQLLYPGR
+561 LLGSLRDQLLYPMR
-575 RRDLSDAELIRV
+575 RKDVTDDDLIRV
-587 LAQVNLADLPER
+587 LNQVNLGGLPER
-599 VGGFDVEKDWASTL
+599 LDGFDAEKDWANTL

-667 RPTLLAY
+667 RPSLLAY
-674 HDVVLEL
+674 HDMVLEL
-681 QGNSAWKLWSAADYG
+681 QGGAAWQLWSAEEYSAH
-696 ACLGLAG
+696 LAMAS

>member
-1 MGLFLRFRM
+1 
-10 DLLLLDRDADPW
+10 
-22 PASLE
+22 
-27 DVDPTL
+27 
-33 LPTTANMESQATQF
+33 MESQTSQF
-47 NFDRKLWDRFI
+47 NFDRRLWNRFI
-58 TVAQPYFYPRVRYGG
+58 TVAQPYFYPTVRRGG
-73 WIFFGLL
+73 WIFLGLL
-80 AAAMVFVVALMFFV
+80 AAAMVFVVTLMFFV
-94 EIGVTLVGR
+94 EIGVTLVGQT
-103 ALFPDFFNT
+103 LFPEFFTN
-112 LAAGLVAQTERNLA
+112 LAAGLVAQTERNLT
-126 SPVLWVS
+126 SPVLWV
-133 AAGLALSSLAF
+133 AAVSLGLSSLCFVA
-144 GLVWRQIQ
+144 VWRQIHQ
-152 RRWLQWLLLTFLLF
+152 RWLQWLLLTFLLF

-189 QQKEESTFWQF
+189 QQKEEPTFWQF
-200 LIIYGV
+200 LLIYGV

-218 RYTRLKLGL
+218 RYTRLKLAL

-234 DHFLDRYFDRR
+234 QYFLDRYFDQR

-251 SNAAD
+251 SNAAN

-262 DQRISEDVRSFTG
+262 DQRMSEDVRSFTG

-294 TGILYS
+294 TGILYG
-300 ISRPLAVG
+300 ISRPLALG
-308 LVIYATIGTGIAIL
+308 LVIYATIGTAIAIL

-338 ADFRYSLVHVRDNAE
+338 ANFRYSLVHVRDNAE

-361 DLELRQILNRFAVAL
+361 TQELRQILERFSSAL

-386 AIIDIFQYAYNYF
+386 AVIDIFQYAYNYF

-456 GSFHESLEDP
+456 GAFHESLGDP
-466 ALRYTRDREST
+466 ALRYTSDRESN
-477 IQTRIAP
+477 IQTRIAH
-484 QLALQHVTLLTPNSE
+484 QLALNHVTLLTPNSE
-499 RTLVRDLSLTLE
+499 QTLVRDLSFALE
-511 AGQRL
+511 GGQRL

-530 RAIAGLWNNGQG
+530 RAIAGLWTNGKG
-542 SIARPDTAE
+542 SIARPDTEE

-561 LLGSLRDQLLYPGR
+561 LLGSLRDQLLYPMR
-575 RRDLSDAELIRV
+575 RKDITDEDLIRV
-587 LAQVNLADLPER
+587 LNQVNLGGLPER
-599 VGGFDVEKDWASTL
+599 LDGFDAEKDWANTL

-667 RPTLLAY
+667 RPSLLAY
-674 HDVVLEL
+674 HDIVLEL
-681 QGNSAWKLWSAADYG
+681 QGDSAWQVWSAEEYTAR
-696 ACLGLAG
+696 LAMAS

>member
-1 MGLFLRFRM
+1 MSI
-10 DLLLLDRDADPW
+10 LLSP
-22 PASLE
+22 
-27 DVDPTL
+27 
-33 LPTTANMESQATQF
+33 PTTTMESQASQF

-73 WIFFGLL
+73 WIFLGLL

-94 EIGVTLVGR
+94 EIGVTLVGQ
-103 ALFPDFFNT
+103 ALFPEFFTNV
-112 LAAGLVAQTERNLA
+112 AAGLVAQTERNLS
-126 SPVLWVS
+126 SPVLWV
-133 AAGLALSSLAF
+133 AAISLALSSLCF
-144 GLVWRQIQ
+144 GAVWRQLRQ
-152 RRWLQWLLLTFLLF
+152 RWLQWALLTFLLF

-189 QQKEESTFWQF
+189 QQKEEPTFWQF

-234 DHFLDRYFDRR
+234 DHFLDRYFNQR

-251 SNAAD
+251 SNAAN

-294 TGILYS
+294 TGILYG
-300 ISRPLAVG
+300 ISRPLALG
-308 LVIYATIGTGIAIL
+308 LVVYATIGTAIAIL

-361 DLELRQILNRFAVAL
+361 DQELRQILHRFGAAL

-466 ALRYTRDREST
+466 ALRHTGARESN
-477 IQTRIAP
+477 IQTRIAQ
-484 QLALQHVTLLTPNSE
+484 QLALNHVTLLTPNSE
-499 RTLVRDLSLTLE
+499 RTLVRDLSFALE

-530 RAIAGLWNNGQG
+530 RAIAGLWTNGQG
-542 SIARPDTAE
+542 SIARPDTQE

-561 LLGSLRDQLLYPGR
+561 LLGSLRDQLLYPKR
-575 RRDLSDAELIRV
+575 RRDLTDEDLIRV
-587 LAQVNLADLPER
+587 LAQVNLGDLPER

-674 HDVVLEL
+674 HDLVLEL
-681 QGNSAWKLWSAADYG
+681 QGNCAWQLWSVQEYG
-696 ACLGLAG
+696 ARLALAS

>member
-1 MGLFLRFRM
+1 MSI
-10 DLLLLDRDADPW
+10 LLSP
-22 PASLE
+22 
-27 DVDPTL
+27 PT
-33 LPTTANMESQATQF
+33 AKMESQASQF

-73 WIFFGLL
+73 WIFLGLL

-94 EIGVTLVGR
+94 EIGVTLVGQ
-103 ALFPDFFNT
+103 ALFPEFFTNV
-112 LAAGLVAQTERNLA
+112 AAGLVAQTERNLS
-126 SPVLWVS
+126 SPVLWV
-133 AAGLALSSLAF
+133 AAISLALSSLCF
-144 GLVWRQIQ
+144 GAVWRQLRQ
-152 RRWLQWLLLTFLLF
+152 RWLQWVLLTFLLF

-189 QQKEESTFWQF
+189 QQKEEPTFWQF

-234 DHFLDRYFDRR
+234 DHFLDRYFDQR

-251 SNAAD
+251 SNAAN

-294 TGILYS
+294 TGILYG
-300 ISRPLAVG
+300 ISRPLALG
-308 LVIYATIGTGIAIL
+308 LVVYATIGTAIAIL

-361 DLELRQILNRFAVAL
+361 DQELRQILHRFGAAL

-466 ALRYTRDREST
+466 ALRHTGARESN
-477 IQTRIAP
+477 IQTRIAQ
-484 QLALQHVTLLTPNSE
+484 QLALHHVTLLTPNSE
-499 RTLVRDLSLTLE
+499 RTLVRDLSFALE
-511 AGQRL
+511 ADQRL

-530 RAIAGLWNNGQG
+530 RAIAGLWTNGQG
-542 SIARPDTAE
+542 SIARPDTQE

-561 LLGSLRDQLLYPGR
+561 LLGSLRDQLLYPKR
-575 RRDLSDAELIRV
+575 RRDLTDEDLIRV
-587 LAQVNLADLPER
+587 LAQVNLGDLPER

-674 HDVVLEL
+674 HDLVLEL
-681 QGNSAWKLWSAADYG
+681 QGNCAWQLWSVQEYG
-696 ACLGLAG
+696 ARLALAS

>member
-1 MGLFLRFRM
+1 MSI
-10 DLLLLDRDADPW
+10 LLSP
-22 PASLE
+22 
-27 DVDPTL
+27 PT
-33 LPTTANMESQATQF
+33 AKMESQASQF

-73 WIFFGLL
+73 WIFLGLL

-94 EIGVTLVGR
+94 EIGVTLVGQ
-103 ALFPDFFNT
+103 ALFPEFFTNV
-112 LAAGLVAQTERNLA
+112 AAGLVAQTERNLS
-126 SPVLWVS
+126 SPVLWV
-133 AAGLALSSLAF
+133 AAISLALSSLCF
-144 GLVWRQIQ
+144 GAVWRQLRQ
-152 RRWLQWLLLTFLLF
+152 RWLQWVLLTFLLF

-189 QQKEESTFWQF
+189 QQKEEPTFWQF

-234 DHFLDRYFDRR
+234 DHFLDRYFDQR

-251 SNAAD
+251 SNAAN

-294 TGILYS
+294 TGILYG
-300 ISRPLAVG
+300 ISRPLALG
-308 LVIYATIGTGIAIL
+308 LVVYATIGTAIAIL

-361 DLELRQILNRFAVAL
+361 DQELRQILHRFGAAL

-466 ALRYTRDREST
+466 ALRHTGARESN
-477 IQTRIAP
+477 IQTRIAQ
-484 QLALQHVTLLTPNSE
+484 QLALNHVTLLTPNSE
-499 RTLVRDLSLTLE
+499 RTLVRDLSFALE

-530 RAIAGLWNNGQG
+530 RAIAGLWTNGQG
-542 SIARPDTAE
+542 SIARPDTQE

-561 LLGSLRDQLLYPGR
+561 LLGSLRDQLLYPKR
-575 RRDLSDAELIRV
+575 RRDLTDEDLIRV
-587 LAQVNLADLPER
+587 LAQVNLGDLPER

-674 HDVVLEL
+674 HDLVLEL
-681 QGNSAWKLWSAADYG
+681 QGNCAWQLWSVQEYG
-696 ACLGLAG
+696 ARLALAS

>member
-1 MGLFLRFRM
+1 
-10 DLLLLDRDADPW
+10 
-22 PASLE
+22 
-27 DVDPTL
+27 
-33 LPTTANMESQATQF
+33 MESQTYQF

-58 TVAQPYFYPRVRYGG
+58 SVAQPYFYPRVRYGG

-80 AAAMVFVVALMFFV
+80 TASMVFVVALMFFV
-94 EIGVTLVGR
+94 EIGVTLAGQ
-103 ALFPDFFNT
+103 ALFPEFFRT
-112 LAAGLVAQTERNLA
+112 LAAGLVEQTERNLA
-126 SPVLWVS
+126 SPVLGV
-133 AAGLALSSLAF
+133 AAASLVLSSLAF
-144 GLVWRQIQ
+144 VVVWRQIH
-152 RRWLQWLLLTFLLF
+152 RRWLQWVLLTFLLF

-251 SNAAD
+251 SNAAN

-308 LVIYATIGTGIAIL
+308 LVVYAAIGTAIAIV

-361 DLELRQILNRFAVAL
+361 DLELRQILNRFAAAL
-376 RNFNLLIIWQ
+376 RNFDLLIIWQ
-386 AIIDIFQYAYNYF
+386 AVIDIFQYAYNYF

-456 GSFHESLEDP
+456 GSFYEALENP
-466 ALRYTRDREST
+466 ALRHTHTREST

-484 QLALQHVTLLTPNSE
+484 HLALQHVTLLTPNSE
-499 RTLVRDLSLTLE
+499 QTLVRDLSLSLE

-516 LIVGVSGSGKSSLL
+516 LIVGASGSGKSSLL

-542 SIARPDTAE
+542 SIARPDTTE

-575 RRDLSDAELIRV
+575 RRDLTDEELLQI
-587 LAQVNLADLPER
+587 LARVNLADLPER

-626 LITQPRYAI
+626 LITRPRYAI

-648 KLLYLQLQH
+648 KLLYRQLQH
-657 LNTTYISVGH
+657 LNTTYVSVGH

-674 HDVVLEL
+674 HDLVLEL
-681 QGNSAWKLWSAADYG
+681 QGNSAWKLWSAAEYG
-696 ACLGLAG
+696 ARLALAG

>member
-1 MGLFLRFRM
+1 MSI
-10 DLLLLDRDADPW
+10 LLSP
-22 PASLE
+22 
-27 DVDPTL
+27 PT
-33 LPTTANMESQATQF
+33 AKMESQASQF

-73 WIFFGLL
+73 WIFLGLL

-94 EIGVTLVGR
+94 EIGVTLVGQ
-103 ALFPDFFNT
+103 ALFPEFFTNV
-112 LAAGLVAQTERNLA
+112 AAGLVAQTKRNLS
-126 SPVLWVS
+126 SPVLWVAS
-133 AAGLALSSLAF
+133 VSLALSSLCF
-144 GLVWRQIQ
+144 GAVWRQLRQ
-152 RRWLQWLLLTFLLF
+152 RWLQWVLLTFLLF

-189 QQKEESTFWQF
+189 QQKEEPTFWQF

-234 DHFLDRYFDRR
+234 DHFLDRYFDQR

-251 SNAAD
+251 SNAAN

-294 TGILYS
+294 TGILYG
-300 ISRPLAVG
+300 ISRPLALG
-308 LVIYATIGTGIAIL
+308 LVVYATIGTAIAIL

-361 DLELRQILNRFAVAL
+361 DQELRQILHRFGAAL

-466 ALRYTRDREST
+466 ALRHTGARESN
-477 IQTRIAP
+477 IQTRIAQ
-484 QLALQHVTLLTPNSE
+484 QLALNHVTLLTPNSE
-499 RTLVRDLSLTLE
+499 RTLVRDLSFALE

-530 RAIAGLWNNGQG
+530 RAIAGLWTNGQG
-542 SIARPDTAE
+542 SIARPDTQE

-561 LLGSLRDQLLYPGR
+561 LLGSLRDQLLYPKR
-575 RRDLSDAELIRV
+575 RRDLTDEDLIRV
-587 LAQVNLADLPER
+587 LAQVNLGDLPER

-674 HDVVLEL
+674 HDLVLEL
-681 QGNSAWKLWSAADYG
+681 QGNCAWQLWSVQEYG
-696 ACLGLAG
+696 ARLALAS

>member
-1 MGLFLRFRM
+1 
-10 DLLLLDRDADPW
+10 
-22 PASLE
+22 
-27 DVDPTL
+27 
-33 LPTTANMESQATQF
+33 MESQAAQF

-94 EIGVTLVGR
+94 EIGVTLVGQ
-103 ALFPDFFNT
+103 ALFPEFFTNV
-112 LAAGLVAQTERNLA
+112 AAGLVAQTERNLA
-126 SPVLWVS
+126 SPLLWV
-133 AAGLALSSLAF
+133 AAASLALSSLAF

-189 QQKEESTFWQF
+189 QQKEENTFWQF

-234 DHFLDRYFDRR
+234 DHFLDRYFEQR

-251 SNAAD
+251 SNAAN

-308 LVIYATIGTGIAIL
+308 LVIYATIGTAIAIL

-361 DLELRQILNRFAVAL
+361 DLELRQILNRFAAAL
-376 RNFNLLIIWQ
+376 RNFDLLIIWQ

-456 GSFHESLEDP
+456 GSFYETLENP
-466 ALRYTRDREST
+466 ALRHTRDQEST

-484 QLALQHVTLLTPNSE
+484 QLALQQVTLLTPNSE
-499 RTLVRDLSLTLE
+499 RTLVRDLSLSLE

-516 LIVGVSGSGKSSLL
+516 LIVGASGSGKSSLL

-542 SIARPDTAE
+542 SIARPDTTE

-575 RRDLSDAELIRV
+575 RRDLSDADLIRV

-657 LNTTYISVGH
+657 LNTIYVSVGH

-674 HDVVLEL
+674 HDLVLEL
-681 QGNSAWKLWSAADYG
+681 QGNSAWKLWSAAEYG
-696 ACLGLAG
+696 ARLALAG